1 MTATTSGISGHVPRI
16 SFPSRGDGHLT
27 SGETLR
33 HSIGHTRWMILH
45 TEVTL
50 TPNVSDNRL

>member
-1 MTATTSGISGHVPRI
+1 MTATTSDISGHVPRR
-16 SFPSRGDGHLT
+16 SFHSRGVGHLT

-33 HSIGHTRWMILH
+33 HSIGQTRLMIPH

-50 TPNVSDNRL
+50 TPQVSEHR